1 MRKVRE
7 EDLKNVTGGMK
18 IVVIKSPKFLS
29 QIFKFIFKIKKASGE
44 GDVTD
49 FPDD

>member
-7 EDLKNVTGGMK
+7 EDLTNVKGGMK

-29 QIFKFIFKIKKASGE
+29 QILKSIFRIKKESGE
-44 GDVTD
+44 GDSTD
-49 FPDD
+49 LPN

>member
-1 MRKVRE
+1 MEKLRE
-7 EDLKNVTGGMK
+7 EELKNVTGGMK
-18 IVVIKSPKFLS
+18 IVVTKSPKVFTPILKL
-29 QIFKFIFKIKKASGE
+29 IFKNKKASGE

>member
-18 IVVIKSPKFLS
+18 IVVIKSPKFIS
-29 QIFKFIFKIKKASGE
+29 QIFNFLFNFKKESGE
-44 GDVTD
+44 GDITD

>member
-7 EDLKNVTGGMK
+7 EDLMNVKGGMK
-18 IVVIKSPKFLS
+18 IVVTKSPKFLTPILKL
-29 QIFKFIFKIKKASGE
+29 IFQVKKTLGG

-49 FPDD
+49 LPDN